1 MVGAMALL
9 ATVANEDFFSAW
21 IPNTDLTPLDP
32 AEVKDFSEKGKTKS
46 LIGAYHVAAEAHP
59 LSYFKDMLLDH
70 QKAMQEDQ
78 ELREQREAAKA
89 AKAGKKKRKSDAAD
103 DDVDMED
110 ANAGEEVETKKS
122 SKKRKKDIE
131 SEGDEE
137 KVGGL
142 PSWLPVA
149 NEACSPPS
157 LQRLRRLR
165 KN

>member
-1 MVGAMALL
+1 VVRAMASVST
-9 ATVANEDFFSAW
+9 AANEDFFSAW

-32 AEVKDFSEKGKTKS
+32 AEIKDFSEKGKTKS
-46 LIGAYHVAAEAHP
+46 LIGAYHVATEAHP

-78 ELREQREAAKA
+78 DLREQREAAKA
-89 AKAGKKKRKSDAAD
+89 AKASKKKRKSDAAD

-110 ANAGEEVETKKS
+110 ADADEEVETKKS

-137 KVGGL
+137 KVGG
-142 PSWLPVA
+142 PIIMVDH
-149 NEACSPPS
+149 C
-157 LQRLRRLR
+157 
-165 KN
+165 

>member
-1 MVGAMALL
+1 MLSVWSGNGFTGLRS
-9 ATVANEDFFSAW
+9 ANENFFSAW

-32 AEVKDFSEKGKTKS
+32 AEVKEFSEKGKTKS
-46 LIGAYHVAAEAHP
+46 LIGAYHVAAEGHP

-103 DDVDMED
+103 NDVDMDD
-110 ANAGEEVETKKS
+110 ANADEEVETKKS

-137 KVGGL
+137 KVGAYQ
-142 PSWLPVA
+142 SA
-149 NEACSPPS
+149 IDCC
-157 LQRLRRLR
+157 
-165 KN
+165 

>member
-1 MVGAMALL
+1 M
-9 ATVANEDFFSAW
+9 
-21 IPNTDLTPLDP
+21 DP

-59 LSYFKDMLLDH
+59 LQYFKDMLIDH

-89 AKAGKKKRKSDAAD
+89 AKASKKKRKSDAAD
-103 DDVDMED
+103 EDVDMDDVNED
-110 ANAGEEVETKKS
+110 EEVENKKS

-137 KVGGL
+137 KVGFIGL
-142 PSWLPVA
+142 W
-149 NEACSPPS
+149 
-157 LQRLRRLR
+157 
-165 KN
+165 

>member
-1 MVGAMALL
+1 VVGQWLSL

-21 IPNTDLTPLDP
+21 IPNTDLTPFDP

-103 DDVDMED
+103 NDVDMED
-110 ANAGEEVETKKS
+110 ANADEEVETKKS

-131 SEGDEE
+131 SEADEE
-137 KVGGL
+137 KVGAYQ
-142 PSWLPVA
+142 SWLTVA
-149 NEACSPPS
+149 NEACSPS
-157 LQRLRRLR
+157 LQRPRRLR